1 MGKITNSITMDED
14 YFRST
19 YKQLNP
25 DRCCFEKSITAKR
38 CSCQHAIKFL
48 LASREGVKCNNL
60 ESKKTCSLF
69 LITLREQARFSL
81 KQTKIDG
88 PLPHK
93 KEIKIQVGGLLGL
106 QRLITNIYEINIP
119 NVIELLKNANSKYQ
133 SIELYPYDDIIQ
145 SVVNFEI
152 RTKHKSK

>member
-1 MGKITNSITMDED
+1 MDED

-38 CSCQHAIKFL
+38 CSCPYAIKFL
-48 LASREGVKCNNL
+48 LASREGVKCNNQ
-60 ESKKTCSLF
+60 ESKEKCELCLT
-69 LITLREQARFSL
+69 TLREHAKFAL
-81 KQTKIDG
+81 KQTKVDG

-106 QRLITNIYEINIP
+106 QNSLENSELKNIP
-119 NVIELLKNANSKYQ
+119 NIIELLKISILKYQ
-133 SIELYPYDDIIQ
+133 SIENYPYNDIIQ

>member
-1 MGKITNSITMDED
+1 MDED
-14 YFRST
+14 NFRST

-38 CSCQHAIKFL
+38 CSCQFAIKFL

-60 ESKKTCSLF
+60 KSKENCKHF
-69 LITLREQARFSL
+69 LITLREHARFSL

-93 KEIKIQVGGLLGL
+93 KEIKIQIGGLLGL
-106 QRLITNIYEINIP
+106 QRLIENSEDTNISNI
-119 NVIELLKNANSKYQ
+119 IELLKNAITKYQ
-133 SIELYPYDDIIQ
+133 SIENYPYDDIIQ

-152 RTKHKSK
+152 RTKHKNK

>member
-1 MGKITNSITMDED
+1 MDED
-14 YFRST
+14 NFRST

-38 CSCQHAIKFL
+38 CSCQYAIKFL
-48 LASREGVKCNNL
+48 LASREGVKCNNQ
-60 ESKKTCSLF
+60 ESKQKCLSFLSL
-69 LITLREQARFSL
+69 LRDHAKFAL

-106 QRLITNIYEINIP
+106 QGAVGMPNEKTVSNIIL
-119 NVIELLKNANSKYQ
+119 LLKSALSHYQ
-133 SIELYPYDDIIQ
+133 TIEKYPYDDIIQ

-152 RTKHKSK
+152 RIKHKSK

>member
-1 MGKITNSITMDED
+1 MDED
-14 YFRST
+14 YFRAT

-38 CSCQHAIKFL
+38 CSCQYAIKFL
-48 LASREGVKCNNL
+48 LASREGVKCNNQ
-60 ESKKTCSLF
+60 ESKEKCLLF
-69 LITLREQARFSL
+69 LSTLRDHARFAL

-106 QRLITNIYEINIP
+106 QNAIDLTNSSDKRNID
-119 NVIELLKNANSKYQ
+119 NIIILLKNAINNFR
-133 SIELYPYDDIIQ
+133 SIEEYPYDDIIQ

-152 RTKHKSK
+152 RSKHKSK

>member
-1 MGKITNSITMDED
+1 MDED
-14 YFRST
+14 NFRST

-38 CSCQHAIKFL
+38 CSCHYAIKFL

-60 ESKKTCSLF
+60 ESKEKCNLF
-69 LITLREQARFSL
+69 LTTLREQARFSL

-106 QRLITNIYEINIP
+106 QNLIEQSENKNISNI
-119 NVIELLKNANSKYQ
+119 IALLKNAISKYV
-133 SIELYPYDDIIQ
+133 SIENFPYEDIIQ

-152 RTKHKSK
+152 RSKHKSK

>member
-1 MGKITNSITMDED
+1 MDED
-14 YFRST
+14 NFRST

-38 CSCQHAIKFL
+38 CSCQYAINFL
-48 LASREGVKCNNL
+48 LASREGVKCNDL
-60 ESKKTCSLF
+60 KSKKICTLF
-69 LITLREQARFSL
+69 LTTLRAQARFSL
-81 KQTKIDG
+81 KLTKIDG

-106 QRLITNIYEINIP
+106 QRLIKNSDDNTISDIIN
-119 NVIELLKNANSKYQ
+119 LLKNANTEYQ
-133 SIELYPYDDIIQ
+133 SIEQYPYDDIIQ

-152 RTKHKSK
+152 RKKHKSK

>member
-1 MGKITNSITMDED
+1 MDED
-14 YFRST
+14 NFRST

-38 CSCQHAIKFL
+38 CSCQYAIKFL

-60 ESKKTCSLF
+60 KSKKKCVLF
-69 LITLREQARFSL
+69 LTTLREHARFSL
-81 KQTKIDG
+81 KLTKIDG

-106 QRLITNIYEINIP
+106 QSSIKYIDDKNIP
-119 NVIELLKNANSKYQ
+119 NIVELLKNATSEYQ
-133 SIELYPYDDIIQ
+133 TIEKYPYDYIIQ

>member
-1 MGKITNSITMDED
+1 MDED
-14 YFRST
+14 NFRST

-38 CSCQHAIKFL
+38 CSCQFSLKFL
-48 LASREGVKCNNL
+48 LASREGVKCNNVEAKEHCL
-60 ESKKTCSLF
+60 LF
-69 LITLREQARFSL
+69 LSTLRNNARFAL

-93 KEIKIQVGGLLGL
+93 KEMKIQIGGLLGL
-106 QRLITNIYEINIP
+106 QNTLQENDEKNISNI
-119 NVIELLKNANSKYQ
+119 ISLLKSAITKYD
-133 SIELYPYDDIIQ
+133 SIENYPYDDIIQ

-152 RTKHKSK
+152 RSKHKSQ

>member
-1 MGKITNSITMDED
+1 MDED
-14 YFRST
+14 NFRST

-38 CSCQHAIKFL
+38 CSCQYAIKFL

-60 ESKKTCSLF
+60 ESKKKCILF
-69 LITLREQARFSL
+69 LTTLRNHARFSL
-81 KQTKIDG
+81 KLTKIDG

-106 QRLITNIYEINIP
+106 QSSIKYKDNKNIP
-119 NVIELLKNANSKYQ
+119 NIIELLKNATSEYQ
-133 SIELYPYDDIIQ
+133 SIEKYPYDNIIQ